1 MSELPSAPDSAHEP
15 GPVGHALE
23 ELRQSEERFHLL
35 VDAVTEYAIFML
47 DSTGHVMTWNSGAE
61 RIKGYAAS
69 EIIGKHFSTF
79 YTDRDRAAHVPNTIL
94 DSVRATG
101 HYTGEGWRVRKDG
114 SLFWAGVVLSALR
127 DDHGRLLG
135 FAKVTRDLTDRRK
148 HEEAL
153 RQSEERFRLLID
165 SISEYSIC
173 MLDPIGHVATWNRGA
188 ERMSG
193 YTADEIMGRDFNV
206 FFTAEDLRDELPLRE
221 LRQALATGRYE
232 SEGYRLRRDGARYWA
247 SILVMPLYDA
257 HGLHLGFAA
266 ITRDLTERRQAEEVE
281 RRLLREQAAR
291 EAAQQLAAR
300 AEAANRIKDEF
311 LATVSHELR
320 TPLNAIVGWAAIMR
334 QQAADA
340 NENALKSVM
349 KAVEVIDRNAR
360 AQAKIVDDIL
370 DVSRIVTGKL
380 KIDPKPTDLVQITQ
394 AAIEIVR
401 PSALAKQIAIEIT
414 APREGAPLI
423 ADAERLQQ
431 VAWNILSNAVKFTDP
446 GGAIHVDVRPDH
458 RSVTL
463 TVTDTGAGIEP
474 EFLPHVFE
482 RFKQAD
488 ASITRRYGGLG
499 LGLALARHIVELH
512 GGSVSVQSAGLGTGS
527 TFGVSLPVRAEVPA
541 LPPSPAGASPAEHAG
556 DPRAA
561 PMLRGLRVLVV
572 DDDDDARELLSVVL
586 TRAGAQVAI
595 AANADDG
602 FAMIGSFRPDV
613 LVSDIGMADEDGY
626 SFVRR
631 VRALPAADGGDT
643 PALALTAYS
652 RVEDRTQAIAAG
664 FGAHLGKPV
673 NLEELLQTVERLAPS
688 VRAAP

>member
-1 MSELPSAPDSAHEP
+1 
-15 GPVGHALE
+15 
-23 ELRQSEERFHLL
+23 
-35 VDAVTEYAIFML
+35 
-47 DSTGHVMTWNSGAE
+47 
-61 RIKGYAAS
+61 
-69 EIIGKHFSTF
+69 
-79 YTDRDRAAHVPNTIL
+79 
-94 DSVRATG
+94 
-101 HYTGEGWRVRKDG
+101 
-114 SLFWAGVVLSALR
+114 
-127 DDHGRLLG
+127 
-135 FAKVTRDLTDRRK
+135 
-148 HEEAL
+148 
-153 RQSEERFRLLID
+153 
-165 SISEYSIC
+165 
-173 MLDPIGHVATWNRGA
+173 
-188 ERMSG
+188 MSG